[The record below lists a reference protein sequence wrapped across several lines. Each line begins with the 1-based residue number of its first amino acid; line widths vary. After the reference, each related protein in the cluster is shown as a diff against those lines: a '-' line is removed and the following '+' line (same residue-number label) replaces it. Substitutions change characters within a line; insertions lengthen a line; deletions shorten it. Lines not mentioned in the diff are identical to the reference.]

1 VTFTAVG
8 FIGILLALLA
18 ERTLGHL
25 PRVGEPM
32 LLEKVIVGVQRAVPL
47 GAYWRSWL
55 APVLL
60 LALGTALTALADW
73 ALDRALLD
81 LAFGSIVL
89 FFCLGPRGLD
99 SDIHRL
105 VEAYDKDDRAAQR
118 TLTLSLL
125 RGPGPQATRRTMI
138 GALFIQ
144 SHERLFGVLLW
155 FFAAGPAGAV
165 FYRLASRMP
174 RFLHET
180 RPDTAAEEAAV
191 ALHAA
196 AAWLP
201 GRFTAAL
208 FGLAGSLDQ
217 ALVRW
222 RKLRGET
229 FANWRERTW
238 AVLAEVSAA
247 SLTVEEGEAGPIMP
261 ATLEE
266 CLKEVLA
273 MQQRAL
279 LILLAA
285 FGLFTAGGWI
295 T

>member
-1 VTFTAVG
+1 VT

-18 ERTLGHL
+18 ERALGHL

-32 LLEKVIVGVQRAVPL
+32 VLQQVVVTVQRALPL
-47 GAYWRSWL
+47 GVYWRSGV

-60 LALGTALTALADW
+60 VALGTALVA
-73 ALDRALLD
+73 ALDWWIRQPLLD
-81 LAFGSIVL
+81 LVFGSVVL
-89 FFCLGPRGLD
+89 FLCLGPRGLAA
-99 SDIHRL
+99 DIQRL
-105 VEAYDKDDRAAQR
+105 AEAYDKNDTAAQR
-118 TLTLSLL
+118 TLTLTLL
-125 RGPGPQATRRTMI
+125 RVPGPQATKRSMI

-165 FYRLASRMP
+165 LYRLASRIP

-180 RPDTAAEEAAV
+180 RPDTGAEQMAQ

-196 AAWLP
+196 AAWIP
-201 GRFTAAL
+201 GRINAAL

-217 ALVRW
+217 ALLRW
-222 RKLRGET
+222 RRLRDEA
-229 FANWRERTW
+229 FPSWRERTW
-238 AVLAEVSAA
+238 ATLAEVSAA
-247 SLTVEEGEAGPIMP
+247 SLTVDEGEAGAMVP

-266 CLKEVLA
+266 CLHEVLA

-295 T
+295 A

>member
-1 VTFTAVG
+1 VT

-18 ERTLGHL
+18 ERVLGHL
-25 PRVGEPM
+25 PKVGEPM
-32 LLEKVIVGVQRAVPL
+32 FLQQIVVNVQRYVPL
-47 GAYWRSWL
+47 GAYWSSWF
-55 APVLL
+55 APLFLL
-60 LALGTALTALADW
+60 LLGTGIV
-73 ALDRALLD
+73 ALLDWWIWHPLPD
-81 LAFGSIVL
+81 LAFGTVVL
-89 FFCLGPRGLD
+89 FLCLGPRHL
-99 SDIHRL
+99 
-105 VEAYDKDDRAAQR
+105 AADLQELIKAHESNDAARER
-118 TLTLSLL
+118 TLTMALL
-125 RGPGPQATRRTMI
+125 RGPGRTATRRSLM

-180 RPDTAAEEAAV
+180 QPDTPAEEATV

-196 AAWLP
+196 AAWVPARL
-201 GRFTAAL
+201 TAML

-217 ALVRW
+217 ALR
-222 RKLRGET
+222 RYRELRERNE
-229 FANWRERTW
+229 FANWRERVWTI
-238 AVLAEVSAA
+238 LAEVSAT
-247 SLTVEEGEAGPIMP
+247 SLTVEDGEAGPVLP
-261 ATLEE
+261 ATLEAA
-266 CLKEVLA
+266 LQEVLA

-285 FGLFTAGGWI
+285 FGLFSAGGWI

>member
-1 VTFTAVG
+1 MT

-18 ERTLGHL
+18 ERILGHL

-32 LLEKVIVGVQRAVPL
+32 LLQQLIVTMQRYVPL
-47 GAYWRSWL
+47 GAYWRSWV

-60 LALGTALTALADW
+60 LALAGALVAAIDW
-73 ALDRALLD
+73 RLHAPLLD
-81 LAFGSIVL
+81 LAFGTVVL
-89 FFCLGPRGLD
+89 FLCLGPRHLA
-99 SDIHRL
+99 SDIHQL
-105 VEAYDKDDRAAQR
+105 IEVHAKNDAAAER

-125 RGPGPQATRRTMI
+125 RGPGRQATRRTLI

-144 SHERLFGVLLW
+144 SHERIFGVLLW

-165 FYRLASRMP
+165 LYRLASRMP

-180 RPDTAAEEAAV
+180 QPETPAEEAAV

-201 GRFTAAL
+201 GRVTAAL

-217 ALVRW
+217 ALKRW
-222 RKLRGET
+222 GELRSQAFG
-229 FANWRERTW
+229 NWRERTW
-238 AVLAEVSAA
+238 AVVAEVPAA
-247 SLTVEEGEAGPIMP
+247 SLAVEEGEAGPVVP
-261 ATLEE
+261 ATLEA
-266 CLKEVLA
+266 CLHEVLA

-285 FGLFTAGGWI
+285 FGLFTAGGFI
-295 T
+295 S

>member
-1 VTFTAVG
+1 MTFV
-8 FIGILLALLA
+8 GILLALLA
-18 ERTLGHL
+18 ERVLGHL
-25 PRVGEPM
+25 PRIGEPM
-32 LLEKVIVGVQRAVPL
+32 VLQKLVVGVQRFVPL

-55 APVLL
+55 APVFL
-60 LALGTALTALADW
+60 LAVGTALAG
-73 ALDRALLD
+73 ALDWFIRQPLLD
-81 LAFGSIVL
+81 LAYGSIVL
-89 FFCLGPRGLD
+89 FLCLGPRGLA

-105 VEAYDKDDRAAQR
+105 VEAYDKKDVSAQR

-125 RGPGPQATRRTMI
+125 RGPGQQATRRSMI

-155 FFAAGPAGAV
+155 FFAAGPTGAV
-165 FYRLASRMP
+165 LYRLASRMP

-180 RPDTAAEEAAV
+180 QPDTSAEEAAV

-196 AAWLP
+196 AAWIP
-201 GRFTAAL
+201 GRINAAL

-217 ALVRW
+217 ALLRW
-222 RKLRGET
+222 RALRGET

-238 AVLAEVSAA
+238 AVLADVSAA
-247 SLTVEEGEAGPIMP
+247 SLTVEDGEAGPMVP

-266 CLKEVLA
+266 CLREVLA

>member
-1 VTFTAVG
+1 MT
-8 FIGILLALLA
+8 FIGILLALAA
-18 ERTLGHL
+18 ERALGHL

-32 LLEKVIVGVQRAVPL
+32 VLEQLVVRLQRWLPL
-47 GAYWRSWL
+47 GAYWRSAA

-60 LALGTALTALADW
+60 LGGGVALAA
-73 ALDRALLD
+73 ALDWWIRHPLAD
-81 LAFGSIVL
+81 LAYGTVVL
-89 FFCLGPRGLD
+89 FLCLGPRHLG
-99 SDIHRL
+99 SDIQRL
-105 VEAYDKDDRAAQR
+105 VEAYDKNDFTAQR
-118 TLTLSLL
+118 TLTLALL
-125 RGPGPQATRRTMI
+125 RGPGPQATRRSMI

-165 FYRLASRMP
+165 LYRLASRMP

-180 RPDTAAEEAAV
+180 RPDTAAERTAV

-201 GRFTAAL
+201 GHLTAAL

-217 ALVRW
+217 ALARW
-222 RKLRGET
+222 RALRAET
-229 FANWRERTW
+229 FAHWRERTW

-261 ATLEE
+261 ATLEA
-266 CLKEVLA
+266 CLREVVA
-273 MQQRAL
+273 VQNRAL

>member
-1 VTFTAVG
+1 MT

-18 ERTLGHL
+18 ERILGHL
-25 PRVGEPM
+25 PRVGEP
-32 LLEKVIVGVQRAVPL
+32 LLTQQLIVNVQRYVPL
-47 GAYWRSWL
+47 GAYWGAWV

-60 LALGTALTALADW
+60 LLGGTALAAVVDW
-73 ALDRALLD
+73 QLRQPLLD
-81 LAFGSIVL
+81 LAFATVVL
-89 FFCLGPRGLD
+89 FLCLGPRHLA
-99 SDIHRL
+99 SDIQAL
-105 VEAYDKDDRAAQR
+105 IAAHERNDEQAER
-118 TLTLSLL
+118 TLTLALL
-125 RGPGPQATRRTMI
+125 RGPGRRATRRSLI

-144 SHERLFGVLLW
+144 SHERVFGVLLW

-180 RPDTAAEEAAV
+180 QPGTPAEEAAV

-201 GRFTAAL
+201 ARITASL
-208 FGLAGSLDQ
+208 FGLAGSLDK
-217 ALVRW
+217 ALRRW
-222 RKLRGET
+222 RELRAT
-229 FANWRERTW
+229 DFPNWRDRTW
-238 AVLAEVSAA
+238 ATLAEASAA
-247 SLTVEEGEAGPIMP
+247 SLAVEEGEAGPVVP
-261 ATLEE
+261 ATLEG
-266 CLKEVLA
+266 CLNEVLA

>member
-1 VTFTAVG
+1 VT

-18 ERTLGHL
+18 ERVLGHL

-32 LLEKVIVGVQRAVPL
+32 LLQQLVVNVQRYLPL

-55 APVLL
+55 SPVFLL
-60 LALGTALTALADW
+60 VLGTATI
-73 ALDRALLD
+73 ALLDWWIVPPLGD
-81 LAFGSIVL
+81 LAFGTVVL
-89 FFCLGPRGLD
+89 FLCLGPRHLAA
-99 SDIHRL
+99 DIHEL
-105 VEAYDKDDRAAQR
+105 LKAHESNDLAAER
-118 TLTLSLL
+118 TLTLALL
-125 RGPGPQATRRTMI
+125 RGPGRQATRRSLI

-144 SHERLFGVLLW
+144 SHERVFGVLLW

-180 RPDTAAEEAAV
+180 QPDTGAEEAAV

-196 AAWLP
+196 AAWIPARL
-201 GRFTAAL
+201 TAFL

-217 ALVRW
+217 ALKRW
-222 RKLRGET
+222 QELRAT
-229 FANWRERTW
+229 AFANWRERVW
-238 AVLAEVSAA
+238 AMLAEVSAA
-247 SLTVEEGEAGPIMP
+247 SLTVEEGEAGPVLP

-266 CLKEVLA
+266 CLREVLA

-285 FGLFTAGGWI
+285 FGLFSAGGWI

>member
-1 VTFTAVG
+1 MT
-8 FIGILLALLA
+8 FIGILLALAA
-18 ERTLGHL
+18 ERALGHL

-32 LLEKVIVGVQRAVPL
+32 VLEQLVVRLQRWLPL
-47 GAYWRSWL
+47 GAFWRSAA

-60 LALGTALTALADW
+60 LGGGVAAAGALDWWIRHPLAD
-73 ALDRALLD
+73 
-81 LAFGSIVL
+81 LAYGTVVL
-89 FFCLGPRGLD
+89 FLCLGPRHLG
-99 SDIHRL
+99 SDIQRL
-105 VEAYDKDDRAAQR
+105 VEAYDKNDFAAQR
-118 TLTLSLL
+118 TLTLTML
-125 RGPGPQATRRTMI
+125 RGPGPQATRRSMI

-165 FYRLASRMP
+165 LYRLASRMP

-180 RPDTAAEEAAV
+180 RPDTAAERVAV

-201 GRFTAAL
+201 GHLTAAL

-217 ALVRW
+217 ALARW
-222 RKLRGET
+222 RALRAES
-229 FANWRERTW
+229 FAHWRERTW

-261 ATLEE
+261 ATLEA
-266 CLKEVLA
+266 CLREVVA
-273 MQQRAL
+273 VQNRAL

>member
-1 VTFTAVG
+1 MT

-18 ERTLGHL
+18 ERVLGHL

-32 LLEKVIVGVQRAVPL
+32 LVQQLIVNVQRRVPL
-47 GAYWRSWL
+47 GRYWSSWL
-55 APVLL
+55 APVFL
-60 LALGTALTALADW
+60 LAVGTGAV
-73 ALDRALLD
+73 ALLDWWIAPPLAD
-81 LAFGSIVL
+81 LAFGAVVL
-89 FFCLGPRGLD
+89 FLCLGPRHLAAD
-99 SDIHRL
+99 LHELIKAH
-105 VEAYDKDDRAAQR
+105 EANDLARQR
-118 TLTLSLL
+118 TLTLALL
-125 RGPGPQATRRTMI
+125 RGPGRQATRRSLI

-180 RPDTAAEEAAV
+180 QPDTPAEEAAV

-196 AAWLP
+196 AGFVPARL
-201 GRFTAAL
+201 TAAL

-217 ALVRW
+217 ALKRW
-222 RKLRGET
+222 QALRATE
-229 FANWRERTW
+229 FATWRERVW
-238 AVLAEVSAA
+238 ATLAEVSAA
-247 SLTVEEGEAGPIMP
+247 SLTVEEGDAGPVLP

-266 CLKEVLA
+266 CLREVLA

-285 FGLFTAGGWI
+285 FGLFSAGGWI

>member
-1 VTFTAVG
+1 VT

-18 ERTLGHL
+18 ERIVGHL

-32 LLEKVIVGVQRAVPL
+32 LLKQIVVNVQRAVPL
-47 GAYWRSWL
+47 GAYWRSWA

-60 LALGTALTALADW
+60 LAISCALV
-73 ALDRALLD
+73 ALLD
-81 LAFGSIVL
+81 WRIRQPLADLVFGSIVL
-89 FFCLGPRGLD
+89 FLCLGPRHLG
-99 SDIHRL
+99 SDIDRL
-105 VEAYDKDDRAAQR
+105 VQAHEKNDLAAER

-125 RGPGPQATRRTMI
+125 RGPGRQATKRSLI

-144 SHERLFGVLLW
+144 SHERIFGVLLW
-155 FFAAGPAGAV
+155 YFAAGPAGAV
-165 FYRLASRMP
+165 LYRLASRMP

-180 RPDTAAEEAAV
+180 QPDTSAERAAV

-196 AAWLP
+196 AAWLTS
-201 GRFTAAL
+201 RFTAAL

-217 ALVRW
+217 ALMRW
-222 RKLRGET
+222 QELRAT
-229 FANWRERTW
+229 AFANWRERTW

-247 SLTVEEGEAGPIMP
+247 SLTEEEGEAGPVLP
-261 ATLEE
+261 ATLEA
-266 CLKEVLA
+266 CLHEVLA

-285 FGLFTAGGWI
+285 FGLFTAGGWV

>member
-1 VTFTAVG
+1 MTFV
-8 FIGILLALLA
+8 GILLALAA
-18 ERTLGHL
+18 ERALGHL

-32 LLEKVIVGVQRAVPL
+32 VLEQLVVRLQRWLPL
-47 GAYWRSWL
+47 GVYWRSPA
-55 APVLL
+55 APLVL
-60 LALGTALTALADW
+60 LALGVAATAALGLWIRHPVAE
-73 ALDRALLD
+73 
-81 LAFGSIVL
+81 LAYDTVVL
-89 FFCLGPRGLD
+89 FLCLGPRDLGVNL
-99 SDIHRL
+99 HRL
-105 VEAYDKDDRAAQR
+105 IEAYDKNDLAAQR

-125 RGPGPQATRRTMI
+125 RGPGPQATRRSMI

-155 FFAAGPAGAV
+155 FFVAGFFGAGAAGAV
-165 FYRLASRMP
+165 LYRLASRMP

-180 RPDTAAEEAAV
+180 RPDTGAEATAIT
-191 ALHAA
+191 LHAA
-196 AAWLP
+196 AAWVP
-201 GRFTAAL
+201 ARVNAAL

-222 RKLRGET
+222 RVLRSET

-247 SLTVEEGEAGPIMP
+247 SLTVEDGAAGPMVP

-266 CLKEVLA
+266 CLREVQA
-273 MQQRAL
+273 MQNRAL

-285 FGLFTAGGWI
+285 FGLFTAGGFI

>member
-1 VTFTAVG
+1 MT
-8 FIGILLALLA
+8 FIGILLALVA
-18 ERTLGHL
+18 ERVLGHL

-32 LLEKVIVGVQRAVPL
+32 LLQKLIVGVQRYVPL
-47 GAYWRSWL
+47 GAYWRSWV

-60 LALGTALTALADW
+60 LALGTAVVG
-73 ALDRALLD
+73 ALDWWIRHPLPD
-81 LAFGSIVL
+81 LALGTVVL
-89 FFCLGPRGLD
+89 FLCLGPRNLS
-99 SDIHRL
+99 SDIDRL
-105 VEAYDKDDRAAQR
+105 IEAHEKNDTAAER
-118 TLTLSLL
+118 TLTLALL
-125 RGPGPQATRRTMI
+125 RGPGRQATRRSLI

-155 FFAAGPAGAV
+155 FFALGPAGAV

-174 RFLHET
+174 RFLHESQ
-180 RPDTAAEEAAV
+180 PDTPAEAAAV

-196 AAWLP
+196 AAWP
-201 GRFTAAL
+201 SGHFTAAL

-217 ALVRW
+217 ALRRW
-222 RKLRGET
+222 RELRAE
-229 FANWRERTW
+229 ALSNWRERTW

-247 SLTVEEGEAGPIMP
+247 SLAIEAGEAGPVLP
-261 ATLEE
+261 ATLEA
-266 CLKEVLA
+266 CLHEVLA

>member
-1 VTFTAVG
+1 MT
-8 FIGILLALLA
+8 FIGILLALAA
-18 ERTLGHL
+18 ERALGHL

-32 LLEKVIVGVQRAVPL
+32 VLEQLVVRLQRLLPL
-47 GAYWRSWL
+47 GLFWRSAL
-55 APVLL
+55 APVVL
-60 LALGTALTALADW
+60 LAVGTAGAA
-73 ALDRALLD
+73 ALDWWIRHP
-81 LAFGSIVL
+81 LAHLAYGTVVL
-89 FFCLGPRGLD
+89 FLCLGPRDLAN
-99 SDIHRL
+99 DIQRL
-105 VEAYDKDDRAAQR
+105 VEAYDKNDLATQR

-125 RGPGPQATRRTMI
+125 RGPGPQATRRSLI

-165 FYRLASRMP
+165 LYRLASRMP

-180 RPDTAAEEAAV
+180 RPDTGAERAAV

-196 AAWLP
+196 AAWIP
-201 GRFTAAL
+201 SRVNAAL

-222 RKLRGET
+222 RALRAESFG
-229 FANWRERTW
+229 NWRERTW

-247 SLTVEEGEAGPIMP
+247 SLTVEEGEAGPMVP
-261 ATLEE
+261 ATLEG
-266 CLKEVLA
+266 CLREVAA
-273 MQQRAL
+273 MQNRAL

-285 FGLFTAGGWI
+285 FGLFTAGGF
-295 T
+295 TL